1 MSKANLIRL
10 DGSENL
16 VANIGYEGV
25 EVVANDFD
33 SRYPWNKI
41 EEIVDANGNAWIRI
55 PVFYTWYEVVD
66 GAIVGRKISE
76 YKIDDDWF
84 LNPVFKRGETTLPYI
99 EISKYLMSYVGSI
112 AWTRSG
118 DAPYKYKTPNEARLI
133 AQALS
138 DEKYDVHLYD
148 IWTLQLLQDLFCIEF
163 GTQKCQNIMM
173 GYLYDNYRDGSA
185 VNGTTNTIPYVTGT
199 HSAQSA
205 TGGTRCI
212 KYRGI
217 ENIWGNGSLFV
228 DGIRTKGTEVLYN
241 YDYNTYND
249 INSYNKSS
257 FNKLETEGTVYKLG
271 HDVNSHLVFPIAVNE
286 KGAYDNTYSF
296 LTGDREG
303 CMYNGVNN
311 NVIGLF
317 TYNLA
322 SQPTSSIPQSIFRM
336 VRRPK

>member
-1 MSKANLIRL
+1 MSKTNLIRL

-25 EVVANDFD
+25 EVVVNDFD

-99 EISKYLMSYVGSI
+99 EISKYLMSYVGSL

-118 DAPYKYKTPNEARLI
+118 DEPYKYKVPSDARLV
-133 AQALS
+133 AQELS
-138 DEKYDVHLYD
+138 DDKYDVHLYD
-148 IWTLQLLQDLFCIEF
+148 IWTVQLLQDLFCIEF
-163 GTQKCQNIMM
+163 GTQKCQNIMK
-173 GYLYDNYRDGSA
+173 GYLYSYYKDKSA
-185 VNGTTNTIPYVTGT
+185 VNGTTDNIPYVTGAPT
-199 HSAQSA
+199 ELSA

-228 DGIRTKGTEVLYN
+228 DGIRAKGTKVYIN
-241 YDYNTYND
+241 TDYNTYND
-249 INSYNKSS
+249 FTAYTETS
-257 FNKLETEGTVYKLG
+257 FKKLEKEGVVYQLG
-271 HDVNSHLVFPIAVNE
+271 YDENTRLVFPIDINV
-286 KGAYDNTYSF
+286 KGAYENTYSF
-296 LTGDREG
+296 LSGDREAG
-303 CMYNGVNN
+303 MYNGINSEN
-311 NVIGLF
+311 IGLF
-317 TYNLA
+317 TYDLS
-322 SQPTSSIPQSIFRM
+322 SQISSSIPQSIFRM
-336 VRRPK
+336 VRKPK